1 MLYGNQNN
9 IMTKLL
15 FSFLFLFISTFN
27 AISQDTRKVQVAILF
42 DTSNSMDGLL
52 EQAKSR
58 IWNIINDVSALTY
71 QGKAPTMEFAI
82 YQYGNDGLESSN
94 NFIQQVLNLTGDM
107 DVISQKL
114 FSLRTNGG
122 SEYCG
127 AVIGKSLEDLQ
138 WSSSPLDLKMIYI
151 AGNENFAQGPVS
163 YIEECKKAVAKG
175 VFINTIF
182 CGDKSQGIKL
192 FWEKGAQ
199 CSEGDYFNI
208 DSNREIVQ
216 IDTPYDDQ
224 IMHYNDSLN
233 STYYGFGQQ
242 GMSRK
247 SSQIQEDFN
256 ATEQSISVAAD
267 RAVVKSKSQIYS
279 NSSWDLID
287 AIDNKSIK
295 LEEMKDIDLPK
306 EFKNKSLKEKNTL
319 LEVKKNERTVYQ
331 NKIAELAQKREA
343 YIKVEKAKSTL
354 GTDDFGT
361 SVSKSIQTKAA
372 LIGFNTDSPE

>member
-1 MLYGNQNN
+1 
-9 IMTKLL
+9 MTKILA
-15 FSFLFLFISTFN
+15 SILFLFISSFN
-27 AISQDTRKVQVAILF
+27 AFSQDTRKVQVAILF

-58 IWNIINDVSALTY
+58 IWNIINDISALTY

-82 YQYGNDGLESSN
+82 YQYGNDGLESSD

-107 DVISQKL
+107 DIISQKL

-127 AVIGKSLEDLQ
+127 AVIGKSLDDLK
-138 WSSSPLDLKMIYI
+138 WSNSPLDLKMIYI
-151 AGNENFAQGPVS
+151 AGNENFAQGPIS
-163 YIEECKKAVAKG
+163 YIEECKKAITKG

-182 CGDKSQGIKL
+182 CGDKSQGVKL

-216 IDTPYDDQ
+216 IDTPYDDK
-224 IMHYNDSLN
+224 IMQYNDSLN
-233 STYYGFGQQ
+233 GTYYGFGQQ
-242 GMSRK
+242 GISRK
-247 SSQIQEDFN
+247 SSQMDEDFN
-256 ATEQSISVAAD
+256 ATEQSMSVAAD
-267 RAVVKSKSQIYS
+267 RAVVKSKSQVYT

-287 AIDNKSIK
+287 AIDNNTIILKD
-295 LEEMKDIDLPK
+295 MKEDDLPK
-306 EFKNKSLKEKNTL
+306 EFRNKSLKEKNTL
-319 LEVKKNERTVYQ
+319 LEVKKNERTIYQ
-331 NKIAELAQKREA
+331 KQIATLAQKREA
-343 YIKVEKAKSTL
+343 YIKVEKAKTTL

-361 SVSKSIQTKAA
+361 SVSKSIQTKAKI
-372 LIGFNTDSPE
+372 IGFNAVSP